1 MLRPRYQTDLKVYDG
16 RNFVRDSDDLIVV
29 TFNYRLN
36 LFGQP
41 NAPQLVSPTAS
52 QNFGLLDQ
60 KAAIDWVKNNIA
72 AFGGD
77 PNRITIWGQSAGG
90 TSADIWAQAY
100 PTDTTVK
107 GTSLVNP
114 TPQMILIDLRTT

>member
-1 MLRPRYQTDLKVYDG
+1 MLSPRCQTDLKVYDG

-41 NAPQLVSPTAS
+41 NAPQLVSSTAS

-60 KAAIDWVKNNIA
+60 KAAIDWVKNSIA

-107 GTSLVNP
+107 GTPLVNLAP
-114 TPQMILIDLRTT
+114 RIILIDLRIA

>member
-1 MLRPRYQTDLKVYDG
+1 MVRYCSFTSANVDAEVL
-16 RNFVRDSDDLIVV
+16 FVGDIV
-29 TFNYRLN
+29 NLN

-41 NAPQLVSPTAS
+41 NAPQLVSTTNS
-52 QNFGLLDQ
+52 QNFGLLDI

-77 PNRITIWGQSAGG
+77 PNRISIFGHSAGA
-90 TSADIWAQAY
+90 TAADIYAQSY

-107 GTSLVNP
+107 GASLV
-114 TPQMILIDLRTT
+114 